1 MSPSQS
7 TGKPFSYD
15 RTLKSLFAERDVV
28 RDLLHFHAADLFPDL
43 QGFEPLELVSAS
55 TVTADATSPPHHEE
69 AHRDIVWTLAHK
81 GQDGDRVFL
90 HLEFQSQRDSR
101 MTRRMFGYAD
111 GLLQRQPGLEV
122 FGLVISTGP
131 RHFGAW
137 RQPVQ
142 SRPGAHGYGF
152 QEGPLLDIHDYAV
165 PVFPVTDYPLSPQS
179 LVTGI
184 VALARIQAAIR
195 RGSHAA
201 AEQILPLLREW
212 IIPRVLRLPAT
223 LREAY
228 GAWFK
233 AAFDDLLQDQPDLR
247 RELRKII
254 YIEEAETVMNTFGNI
269 IAAKEKEG
277 EARGL
282 ELGEARGEARGLEL
296 GEARGEKRILVQFVA
311 EFWDDDEAA
320 RFAQQL
326 DSADPSQFPTIAD
339 LMRNQAGG
347 QLPRLRENG
356 RADPGQ

>member
-1 MSPSQS
+1 MSPPQS
-7 TGKPFSYD
+7 TGNPFSHD

-28 RDLLHFHAADLFPDL
+28 RDLLDFHAADLFPDL

-55 TVTADATSPPHHEE
+55 TVTTDATSPPHHEE
-69 AHRDIVWTLAHK
+69 AHRDIVWTLAHQ
-81 GQDGDRVFL
+81 GEDGNRVLL
-90 HLEFQSQRDSR
+90 HLEFQSRRDSR
-101 MTRRMFGYAD
+101 MTRRMFGYAE
-111 GLLQRQPGLEV
+111 GLLQRQPELEV
-122 FGLVISTGP
+122 FGLVISTGL
-131 RHFGAW
+131 RHFGSW

-142 SRPGAHGYGF
+142 SRPGSHGYGLRA
-152 QEGPLLDIHDYAV
+152 GPLLDIHDYAV
-165 PVFPVTDYPLSPQS
+165 PVFPVGDYPLPPRS
-179 LVTGI
+179 LVSGI

-195 RGSHAA
+195 RGSNEA

-212 IIPRVLRLPAT
+212 IIPRVLRLSAS

-233 AAFDDLLQDQPDLR
+233 AAFDNLLRDQPELR
-247 RELRKII
+247 HELRKII

-282 ELGEARGEARGLEL
+282 ELGEARGE
-296 GEARGEKRILVQFVA
+296 KKILVQFVA
-311 EFWDDDEAA
+311 QYWSEDEAA

-356 RADPGQ
+356 RTDPGK